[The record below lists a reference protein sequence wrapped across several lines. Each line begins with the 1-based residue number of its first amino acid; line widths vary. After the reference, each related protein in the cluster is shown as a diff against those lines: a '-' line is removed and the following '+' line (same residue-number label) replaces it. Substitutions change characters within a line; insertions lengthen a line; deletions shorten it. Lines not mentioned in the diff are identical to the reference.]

1 MSACFLVRV
10 PVSVLHSL
18 LATQTSSK
26 RNAFFQLLLLLFV
39 AAAVA
44 VAVAVVV
51 QCGKLKT
58 RVSILGCH
66 KS

>member
-44 VAVAVVV
+44 VVV